1 MGQEERLPER
11 IHQVRER
18 IAEAALRVGR
28 SPDAVTLV
36 AVSKTHPPELV
47 ALALDLGLE
56 HFGENRVEEAL
67 PKREAVAALRPAARP
82 FWHMIGHVQ
91 RRKAAD
97 ALDFALIHS
106 LDRLPLAYKL
116 NDLAESLDLRIP
128 VLVECN
134 MSGEKNKY
142 GFPLAGWETEAPI
155 RETFFKAIE
164 MLLELPALEVRG
176 LMTMAPIVEEAEQ
189 ARPYFASLRALR
201 NALRERFPMAAWHE
215 LSMGMTDDFEVA
227 IEEGATLVRIGRA
240 LFGPRGPEL

>member
-1 MGQEERLPER
+1 MLGEDLPER
-11 IHQVRER
+11 IQQVQAR

-28 SPDAVTLV
+28 SPETVTLV

-47 ALALDLGLE
+47 ALALDLGLQ

-67 PKREAVAALRPAARP
+67 PKMEAVAALRPAARP
-82 FWHMIGHVQ
+82 CWHMIGHVQ
-91 RRKAAD
+91 RRKAAEV
-97 ALDFALIHS
+97 LDFTLIHS

-116 NDLAESLDLRIP
+116 NDLAEGLGIRIP
-128 VLVECN
+128 VLLECN
-134 MSGEKNKY
+134 ISGEKNKY

-155 RETFFKAIE
+155 LETFFKAVE
-164 MLLELPALEVRG
+164 LLLELPALELCG

-201 NALRERFPMAAWHE
+201 EVLRERFPMVDWRE

-227 IEEGATLVRIGRA
+227 VEEGATLVRIGRA
-240 LFGPRGPEL
+240 LFGPREETA